1 MEAALSSIPIGV
13 VAIGRNEGERLE
25 RCLKSVVGEGR
36 RVVYVDS
43 GSTDNSLEIARS
55 LGAEIVEL
63 DLNIPFTAARARNEG
78 WRHLLS
84 VEPKMEFVQF
94 LDGDCELV
102 DSWMKQ
108 AFAALTADSGLAVV
122 CGRRRERF
130 PEASAYNLLC
140 DIEWET
146 PVGQADACGG
156 DAMMR
161 VSALHAVDGFNDR
174 VIAGEEPDLCFRLRA
189 DGWSIERL
197 DGEMTLHD
205 AAMTKVSQWWQRS
218 RRAGHAYAG
227 NLRRHREANFH
238 IGEVRSALVWGWILP
253 LTIMLLAIVAHPL
266 ALLAF
271 GIYPLQVVRVA
282 KHLTATY
289 PKRVHRERLLYA
301 LSCVAGKLPQALG
314 VFAEGRSFKRGKV
327 ELIEYK

>member
-1 MEAALSSIPIGV
+1 MGV
-13 VAIGRNEGERLE
+13 VAIGRNEGERLQ
-25 RCLKSVVGEGR
+25 RCLASVVGEGR

-43 GSTDNSLEIARS
+43 GSTDNSLEIARE

-63 DLNIPFTAARARNEG
+63 DLAIPFTAARARNEG
-78 WRHLLS
+78 WRHLLT
-84 VEPKMEFVQF
+84 VEPRMQFVQF

-102 DSWMKQ
+102 HGWMEQ
-108 AFAALTADSGLAVV
+108 AFAALQTEEGLAVV

-130 PEASAYNLLC
+130 PEASRYNLLC

-146 PVGQADACGG
+146 PIGKADACGG

-161 VSALHAVDGFNDR
+161 VAALLAVDGFNNR

-189 DGWSIERL
+189 AGWFIERL

-205 AAMTKVSQWWQRS
+205 AAMTKLSQWWQRS

-238 IGEVRSALVWGWILP
+238 IGEVRSALLWGWILP
-253 LTIMLLAIVAHPL
+253 LTILLLAIVAHPL

-271 GIYPLQVVRVA
+271 GIYPLQVIRVA
-282 KHLTATY
+282 GHLQQSY
-289 PKRVHRERLLYA
+289 PQRSLGERLPYA
-301 LSCVAGKLPQALG
+301 CSCVAGKLPQALG
-314 VFAEGRSFKRGKV
+314 VFAERRSFKRGKV